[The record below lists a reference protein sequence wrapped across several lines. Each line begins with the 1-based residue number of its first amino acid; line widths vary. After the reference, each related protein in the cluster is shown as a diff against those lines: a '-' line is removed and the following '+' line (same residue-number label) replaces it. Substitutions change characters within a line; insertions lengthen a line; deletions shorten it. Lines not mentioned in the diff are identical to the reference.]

1 MSSKPCDFIVSVENM
16 LQTTIRQLKLP
27 VSQRDKLKSKS
38 RDNLEQFQ
46 TLLKEMKAKLE
57 TKVGSL
63 KADLLPYIQT
73 DRVRQSFHNWD
84 VSSLPVEQKTAV
96 DAGKVEQFLY
106 VKLFQIVD
114 SHCKENDLQQWAR
127 TALDR
132 DVEKAQRMLNQ
143 ASLHIRGSVQPTF
156 RINENQDDSS
166 QSSTMSQFLA
176 FCTGIGVSLG
186 ARTVLGM
193 VARWGTGEFLA
204 TVALPRAVVAVAAP
218 WSILGF
224 VGSLVAVAVAK
235 KVWQSD
241 SIEKFK
247 KNVKQAYDEFIANT
261 SQLQEIILLLLRSHC
276 KPVQAVLD
284 TLPQMH
290 DQIQK
295 PLASVERAEEKNC
308 PKYEELLGKC
318 QDLNGKL
325 SILTLQCMPH
335 KFTSNDISWPQPK
348 PAIGSGSFSEVY
360 KLTIRGADEVALKV
374 IKHDITQGNTASD
387 VKKEFDVCRYQSLIF
402 IVITMHG
409 LLNTCQIIF

>member
-27 VSQRDKLKSKS
+27 VSQRNELKSKS

-63 KADLLPYIQT
+63 KDDLLPYLQS
-73 DRVRQSFHNWD
+73 DGVCESFHNWD
-84 VSSLPVEQKTAV
+84 VSSLPVEQKAAV

-106 VKLFQIVD
+106 MKVFQILD
-114 SHCKENDLQQWAR
+114 SYCKENDLQQWAR

-132 DVEKAQRMLNQ
+132 DVAKAQQMLIQ
-143 ASLHIRGSVQPTF
+143 ASLHISGSVQPTF
-156 RINENQDDSS
+156 RINDNQDDLS
-166 QSSTMSQFLA
+166 QTSRISQFLA
-176 FCTGIGVSLG
+176 FCAGVGVSLG

-224 VGSLVAVAVAK
+224 VGSVVAVAVAK
-235 KVWQSD
+235 KVWQSTG
-241 SIEKFK
+241 IEKFK
-247 KNVKQAYDEFIANT
+247 RNVKQAYDEFIANT
-261 SQLQEIILLLLRSHC
+261 SQLQEMILTLLRSHC

-290 DQIQK
+290 NQIQK
-295 PLASVERAEEKNC
+295 TLASVEKAEEKNC

-335 KFTSNDISWPQPK
+335 KFTSNDISWPPSK

-374 IKHDITQGNTASD
+374 IKRDITQGNTASD